1 MLDWHKTS
9 FSLLQFPS
17 LSGFVPFHSLS
28 QPSPQS
34 SGFFRGSHCRLQF
47 CQQIKH
53 ILLLVVL
60 VNGASFLSIPHLAV
74 AFVLRVAIRKFLGF
88 PGFFLRWIMA
98 TARLQQ
104 TFTFLK
110 QTLIRVVHKT
120 DSALYFLRPSLALTD
135 RHDDERTFLGSAL
148 CAEQSGFLV
157 GDVKEKGRQFAFLD
171 AFIDAGARSE

>member
-34 SGFFRGSHCRLQF
+34 SGFFRASHCRLQF

-53 ILLLVVL
+53 ILLLVVI
-60 VNGASFLSIPHLAV
+60 VNRASFLLIFHLPV
-74 AFVLRVAIRKFLGF
+74 ALVLRVAFGKFSGF
-88 PGFFLRWIMA
+88 PSFLLRRLIPA
-98 TARLQQ
+98 ARLQQ

-120 DSALYFLRPSLALTD
+120 DSALYLLRPSLAL
-135 RHDDERTFLGSAL
+135 
-148 CAEQSGFLV
+148 
-157 GDVKEKGRQFAFLD
+157 
-171 AFIDAGARSE
+171 